1 MLKWAE
7 NYAFAVGFLCFFIA
21 DVLYIAE
28 CQCVAKMRMLGVFV
42 NNIFEISNTSL
53 SVLKMIV

>member
-7 NYAFAVGFLCFFIA
+7 NYAFAVGFLCFLLPMFCMSLNVSA
-21 DVLYIAE
+21 L
-28 CQCVAKMRMLGVFV
+28 QKMRMLGVFV

>member
-1 MLKWAE
+1 MLLQLD
-7 NYAFAVGFLCFFIA
+7 FFVFLLPMFCISLNVSA
-21 DVLYIAE
+21 L
-28 CQCVAKMRMLGVFV
+28 QKKRMLGVFV

>member
-21 DVLYIAE
+21 YILYIAD
-28 CQCVAKMRMLGVFV
+28 CQCVAKKGMLGVFA
-42 NNIFEISNTSL
+42 NNIFEITNTSL